1 MNSNLYMI
9 NTYFAYSRISA
20 AIEYKTNYLYE
31 KKKQWNTIRENGQFY
46 ARSSHNKV
54 PPVFL

>member
-31 KKKQWNTIRENGQFY
+31 KKTMEYNSGKWSILYPLF
-46 ARSSHNKV
+46 
-54 PPVFL
+54 P